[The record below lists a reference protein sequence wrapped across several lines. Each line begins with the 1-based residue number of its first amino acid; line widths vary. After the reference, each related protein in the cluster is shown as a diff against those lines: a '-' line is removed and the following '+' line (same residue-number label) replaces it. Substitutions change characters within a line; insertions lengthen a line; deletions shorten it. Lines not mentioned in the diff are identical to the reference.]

1 MGRKKKKNKRPFK
14 HKFNVINKWDEKFD
28 RDTILYNLGFKNY
41 DSYIASD
48 LWRKDIRPKVKK
60 KYEGVC
66 QSCKIKM
73 QGNGVTQV
81 VHHRKYTEANMGG
94 ESLDGLI
101 LVCKKCHDSAHQ
113 INFAGTKYI
122 RSLVETNDELD
133 RPKQPRTE
141 QIKKQKA
148 KKASKKLITP
158 EKKLK
163 TKDSIYGRVVTYRQ
177 WKRYGLAKC
186 RVIGCNKRVGKRNNA
201 EKSICRICREKAEPK
216 RKAYREQHLE
226 SRKKLEMVSCEGC
239 DIQILNNKYLCKACV
254 RKFKEEYE
262 ANIEAKLE
270 GVVSEDFIKYEFMIV
285 EKNNKRNVE
294 VFT

>member
-28 RDTILYNLGFKNY
+28 RDTILYDIGFKNY

-81 VHHRKYTEANMGG
+81 VHHRKYTEANMSG
-94 ESLDGLI
+94 ESLDDLM
-101 LVCKKCHDSAHQ
+101 LVCKKCHDNAHQ

-122 RSLVETNDELD
+122 RSLAETNDELD

-141 QIKKQKA
+141 QIKKPK
-148 KKASKKLITP
+148 SSRRLTTP
-158 EKKLK
+158 EEKLK
-163 TKDSIYGRVVTYRQ
+163 TKKSIHGRVVTYRQ
-177 WKRYGLAKC
+177 WKRHGQAKC
-186 RVIGCNKRVGKRNNA
+186 RVVGCDRRVGRRNKA
-201 EKSICRICREKAEPK
+201 KKSICRICREKVEPELKK
-216 RKAYREQHLE
+216 RREQ
-226 SRKKLEMVSCEGC
+226 KLEYLKTLKMVSCEGC
-239 DIQILNNKYLCKACV
+239 DIQIRNNKYLCKGCV
-254 RKFKEEYE
+254 RKFQEEYE
-262 ANIEAKLE
+262 ANMEAKLE

-285 EKNNKRNVE
+285 EKNNHKRHRKKKY
-294 VFT
+294 

>member
-28 RDTILYNLGFKNY
+28 RDTILYDLGFKNY
-41 DSYIASD
+41 ASYIASD

-73 QGNGVTQV
+73 QGNGVPQV
-81 VHHRKYTEANMGG
+81 VHHRKYTEANMSG
-94 ESLDGLI
+94 ESLDGLM
-101 LVCKKCHDSAHQ
+101 LVCKKCHDNAHQ

-122 RSLVETNDELD
+122 RSLAETNDELD

-141 QIKKQKA
+141 QIKK
-148 KKASKKLITP
+148 STGNTRPTIP
-158 EKKLK
+158 EEKLK
-163 TKDSIYGRVVTYRQ
+163 TKGSPYGRVIAYRQ
-177 WKRYGLAKC
+177 WKRLGRAEC
-186 RVIGCNKRVGKRNNA
+186 RVVGCDRRVGRRNKA
-201 EKSICRICREKAEPK
+201 KKSICRICREKAKPELKK
-216 RKAYREQHLE
+216 RKKQTLE
-226 SRKKLEMVSCEGC
+226 HRKTLKMVSCEGC
-239 DIQILNNKYLCKACV
+239 DIQILNNKYLCKGCV
-254 RKFKEEYE
+254 RKFQEEYE
-262 ANIEAKLE
+262 ENMEAKLQ

-285 EKNNKRNVE
+285 EKNNKRNTK